1 MKEVRIV
8 NQGEIGKTWFGQLA
22 NENARNWNGSVSEKF
37 EVNAVHYPLH
47 LEKGRRSFHDVKDY
61 ELFIPYFG
69 IIAAGDK
76 RIQAH
81 LFNTHGVPTPETHL
95 IKDTPQAVDFLRHNP
110 DKEWILKYPTGL
122 ATRGHTIVNSER
134 MEKLD
139 TEGYFTQLDWQKPF
153 IVQEFVRHEN
163 PEVYRTYCVDGEV
176 FAWNVRKFPDGVKPK
191 DLVAHAV
198 GARYF
203 PLENPTDEAID
214 VSKKALEAV
223 QLLNSFGVVDLI
235 KSKDGKLLVLE
246 VGTDGI
252 DTIVDRDFD
261 NSTLTQE
268 LNLRIRDALHKKSLA
283 AK

>member
-1 MKEVRIV
+1 MKEIKIV
-8 NQGEIGKTWFGQLA
+8 NQGKVGETWFGQLA
-22 NENARNWNGSVSEKF
+22 NENARNWNGSVSETF
-37 EVNAVHYPLH
+37 DANAVHYPLY
-47 LEKGRRSFHDVKDY
+47 LEDGRQSFKKIKKY

-81 LFNTHGVPTPETHL
+81 LFNKNGVPTPETHL
-95 IKDTPQAVDFLRHNP
+95 VKDTPQTEDFLKQHSE
-110 DKEWILKYPTGL
+110 KEWILKYPTGL
-122 ATRGHTIVNSER
+122 ATRGHTIVDSEK
-134 MEKLD
+134 MVKLD
-139 TEGYFTQLDWQKPF
+139 AEGYFTHLDWQKPF

-163 PEVYRTYCVDGEV
+163 PEVYRTYCVDGEI
-176 FAWNVRKFPDGVKPK
+176 FAWNVRKLPDGVKPK

-203 PLENPTDEAID
+203 PLEQPTEEAMD
-214 VSKKALEAV
+214 VSRKALEAV
-223 QLLNSFGVVDLI
+223 QLFSAFGVVDLI

-261 NSTLTQE
+261 NPTLTQE
-268 LNLRIRDALHKKSLA
+268 LNLRIKNALHKRSIKA
-283 AK
+283 